1 MTVAT
6 KTHPMPFTRI
16 ELCVL
21 SLVDGELQV
30 LLGLRQSDPCRGQW
44 AMPGGVLRIDL
55 DASLEAAA
63 QRVAK
68 ERLGQE
74 LPYLRQQCAVGHPKR
89 DSRAQWSLSIVY
101 RAMTPLENFHPKAG
115 KRLEELKWVPVD
127 KAMQDKSIAFDHSQI
142 IASAVEALRAEV
154 DRLDIPFE
162 LLPDMFTLGE
172 LQQTCEFLLGHRL
185 DKSSFRRRLDDKK
198 IVREVEGEF
207 KRGANRPAQL
217 YKENAHS

>member
-21 SLVDGELQV
+21 SLVNGELQV
-30 LLGLRQSDPCRGQW
+30 LLGLRQSDPCRGKW

-55 DASLEAAA
+55 DSSLEAAA

-89 DSRAQWSLSIVY
+89 DSRAPWSLSIVY

-115 KRLEELKWVPVD
+115 KRLEELKWFPVD
-127 KAMQDKSIAFDHSQI
+127 KAMVDETLAFDHQQI
-142 IASAVEALRAEV
+142 VASAVKSLREEV
-154 DRLDIPFE
+154 ERLDIPFQM
-162 LLPDMFTLGE
+162 LPDMFTLGE
-172 LQQTCEFLLGHRL
+172 LQATCGFLLGRDL
-185 DKSSFRRRLDDKK
+185 DKSSFRRKLADKQ

-217 YKENAHS
+217 YKEIAHS